1 MIFVLILAMGAI
13 VFGNRYLFLEP
24 RLPLRLTRRVRDFL
38 AFSVPG
44 MLTAICGPI
53 IFMPGH
59 SLNVSPLNPYI
70 LGGVCAVLL
79 MLWTKRVL
87 TSVVLSVCAFYLFRW
102 LF

>member
-1 MIFVLILAMGAI
+1 MIIAIIIGMGLL

-24 RLPLRLTRRVRDFL
+24 RLPLKLGKKTRDFL

-53 IFMPGH
+53 IFLPEQTIDLH
-59 SLNVSPLNPYI
+59 LNNPYI
-70 LGGVCAVLL
+70 LGGISAIIL

-87 TSVVLSVCAFYLFRW
+87 TSVVLSMGVFYLCRYW
-102 LF
+102 I